1 MFSKLRKHIVY
12 TDISSD
18 IIEHDEDMDGE
29 LWNYDDVEVYRGSF
43 DPRYTS
49 EGLHVY
55 WLYDDNLKRVGLA
68 EHEIDSPEV
77 YKVLWFRET
86 PFGTLFQEDGWTSKN
101 STLWSLLSNEAYQD
115 CIEDDFKSISDWALK
130 SGTLLVTPQM
140 CTRKLKLYTC
150 TTCGKKSL
158 SELKSCLA
166 VETTDLK
173 FIQFSIL
180 FLDDSF
186 VLYDAPVESR
196 AHQLPYACEAQA
208 QEEQLREEAHLES
221 QECQPPE
228 QEQDQTRPAT
238 PPQPELPPA

>member
-1 MFSKLRKHIVY
+1 MFSKLRKNIVY

-29 LWNYDDVEVYRGSF
+29 LWNYDDIDVYRGSF
-43 DPRYTS
+43 DPRYTC

-77 YKVLWFRET
+77 YKVLWFRDT
-86 PFGTLFQEDGWTSKN
+86 PFGTLFQEDGWISKN

-115 CIEDDFKSISDWALK
+115 CIEDDFKSVQDWALR
-130 SGTLLVTPQM
+130 SGTLLMTPKM
-140 CTRKLKLYTC
+140 CIQKPKVYTC

-158 SELKSCLA
+158 SELKNCLA
-166 VETTDLK
+166 VETTDLE
-173 FIQFSIL
+173 FSQFSIL

-186 VLYDAPVESR
+186 VLYEAPKDSTV
-196 AHQLPYACEAQA
+196 HQQPYACEVQA
-208 QEEQLREEAHLES
+208 QEEQPKQEAHLES
-221 QECQPPE
+221 QESRPPV
-228 QEQDQTRPAT
+228 QEQDQV
-238 PPQPELPPA
+238 